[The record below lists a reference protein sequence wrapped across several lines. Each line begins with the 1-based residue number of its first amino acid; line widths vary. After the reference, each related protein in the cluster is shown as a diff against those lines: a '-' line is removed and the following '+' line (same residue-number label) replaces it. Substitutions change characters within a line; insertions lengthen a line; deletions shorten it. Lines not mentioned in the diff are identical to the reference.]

1 MYQHKKIS
9 LAITSCK
16 RLHLLSRVL
25 KAFTVFCEDIDIIDN
40 VIFFDDSSTEE
51 DKVKMEILL
60 SELFPNQN
68 KIITH
73 FYKDSFNDTYRHARI
88 LNNLR
93 EKLIETNTE
102 YFFLLEDD
110 YLFVDFFRISENI
123 NLLEEYPEYGYAGFA
138 QSFKKFPDHIKPK
151 QIGEYWEWYYDK
163 NQTLNCNLFLD
174 ESSAIQQIIPD
185 IWMTYINWPSFT
197 LRPGTH
203 HVGRFLSIGEFSTS
217 YDRDNMRTE
226 LEFAIRWSKKYK
238 SLFHKRFHIVNLGF
252 DSSTS
257 AYNLNNCE

>member
-1 MYQHKKIS
+1 MYNNKKVS

-16 RLHLLSRVL
+16 RLHLLRRVL
-25 KAFTVFCEDIDIIDN
+25 KAFTVFCEDLEIIDN
-40 VIFFDDSSTEE
+40 VIFFDDSSTDLHKFE
-51 DKVKMEILL
+51 MERILHD
-60 SELFPNQN
+60 LFPNQN
-68 KIITH
+68 RIITH
-73 FYKDSFNDTYRHARI
+73 FYPDSFSDTYRHARI
-88 LNNLR
+88 LNVLR
-93 EKLIETNTE
+93 EKLTETQSD
-102 YFFLLEDD
+102 YLFLLEDD

-123 NLLEEYPEYGYAGFA
+123 DLLEEYTEYGYAGFA

-151 QIGEYWEWYYDK
+151 EIGEYWEWYYDK
-163 NQTLNCNLFLD
+163 DQQINCNLFLD
-174 ESSAIQQIIPD
+174 ESSAIQQLMPD
-185 IWMTYINWPSFT
+185 LWMTYINWPSFT

-203 HVGRFLSIGEFSTS
+203 HVERFLSIGEFSTT

-226 LEFAIRWSKKYK
+226 LEFAIRWSEKYK

>member
-1 MYQHKKIS
+1 MYGNKKIS

-25 KAFTVFCEDIDIIDN
+25 KAFTVFCEDMTIIDN
-40 VIFFDDSSTEE
+40 VIFFDDSSTED
-51 DKVKMEILL
+51 DKLKMGVLL
-60 SELFPNQN
+60 SELFPAQN
-68 KIITH
+68 RIITH

-163 NQTLNCNLFLD
+163 NQALNCNLFLD

-203 HVGRFLSIGEFSTS
+203 HVERFLSIGEFSTT

-226 LEFAIRWSKKYK
+226 LEFAIRWSEKYK
-238 SLFHKRFHIVNLGF
+238 SLFHKRFHIINLGF

>member
-1 MYQHKKIS
+1 MYNDKKIS

-16 RLHLLSRVL
+16 RLHLLRRVL
-25 KAFTVFCEDIDIIDN
+25 KAFTVFCEDSHIIDN
-40 VIFFDDSSTEE
+40 VIFFDDSSTDS
-51 DKVKMEILL
+51 DKREMEIILE
-60 SELFPNQN
+60 ELFPEQN
-68 KIITH
+68 RIITH
-73 FYKDSFNDTYRHARI
+73 FYKESFSDTYRHSRI

-93 EKLIETNTE
+93 EKLIETRSD

-123 NLLEEYPEYGYAGFA
+123 DLMEKYPEYGYAGFA

-151 QIGEYWEWYYDK
+151 EIEGYWEWYYDET
-163 NQTLNCNLFLD
+163 QPINCNLFMD
-174 ESSAIQQIIPD
+174 ESSAIQQILPD
-185 IWMTYINWPSFT
+185 LWMTYINWPSFT

-203 HVGRFLSIGEFSTS
+203 HVQRFLSIGEFSTD

-226 LEFAIRWSKKYK
+226 LDFAIRWSKKYK

-252 DSSTS
+252 DQTTS
-257 AYNLNNCE
+257 AYNLNGCE